1 MLNEEPGNAGSSYSD
16 YLHFVFFSYAFG
28 CDIRDWVHLML
39 VFEGL
44 ENDWLFVVVVLF
56 AAFLRRKWDSVRAH
70 SEWEDT
76 CIHGKALGCNY
87 RVLNELCL
95 RL

>member
-1 MLNEEPGNAGSSYSD
+1 
-16 YLHFVFFSYAFG
+16 
-28 CDIRDWVHLML
+28 ML

-44 ENDWLFVVVVLF
+44 EKDWLFFVVMLF

-76 CIHGKALGCNY
+76 SIRGKALGCNY
-87 RVLNELCL
+87 RVPNEFCF